1 MRRAIIAGLF
11 LISGF
16 SGLVY
21 EIVWTRIFGLIFGNT
36 TLAISTV
43 LAAYMLGLALGGLL
57 SGRFADRLKSPLK
70 VYALLETGIGLSALL
85 IPLLR
90 DPVEQL
96 FIVLYPL
103 FRELPVYFILI
114 KFCSAFL
121 LMLPATFLMGGT
133 LPVLSRVFIH
143 QEKSMGTGIGVLYGI
158 NTLGAVL
165 GTFATAFILIRSL
178 GINGSI
184 GLAALLNLI
193 IAAVAFFLS
202 ARKPTLPKKSIKA
215 ESGDGILSNTNR
227 FLWVMGWSGLA
238 ALSYEVLWS
247 RILVFVLTNSVY
259 AFSIMLTAFLMGI
272 ALGSWIGG
280 WLGDRQKNLRFLLGW
295 LEIGLAFTALI
306 TVFFLINLPAWHL
319 KNLNLE
325 PSTSWWY
332 LNGLRFAE
340 ASLVMFLPAILM
352 GATFPVAGRLIT
364 GRINQIGSGLGR
376 LYFYNTLGGV
386 AGSFLTGFVLIKY
399 FGTSPTM
406 AVMIVINLLLGLFL
420 LFSPRLSEKKNVRVG
435 LGILAVF
442 LIILVIAFTPT
453 STFTVTYS
461 TTEKNYPLVDF
472 REGIEGT
479 VTVHRSGL
487 PGQSNLRIDVDG
499 LNVAGTSFMLRTLQ
513 TLQGHLPLAV
523 HPSANDIMQIGFG
536 TGQTSYSALLHPV
549 KNFRLVEISADVLD
563 LSAKYFTDI
572 NQGVLHNP
580 RFHATIMDGKN
591 FIKYTPDKYDI
602 IMNDANYAVA
612 TASASLFTVD
622 HFNLGL
628 KKLNRG
634 GIFST
639 WMTTDLDPQDFA
651 IVLKTFQSVFPHC
664 FLWMAPNCI
673 NKQVVL
679 MGSGQPLRLDF
690 IQIQKIFEITDV
702 QRNLAA
708 INIHSVYDLL
718 DCLVLDSAGIAGI
731 ADQAPVNTDN
741 YPILEFSQKDIRAR
755 DLCAYQNLAAIL
767 VKPPLWE
774 KLLVNL
780 PEDPDQRQ
788 GVISTLQRNQLA
800 SRQLLKGMLQFYQG
814 RTKEALQTILDG
826 SRLIPESQ
834 LAAQFFRDMDMITT
848 QLVYEAQNQPDN
860 LEAQLKLIRQRLATD
875 EYDQGL
881 RHLNRLR
888 MKYPAH
894 ALIYYETGR
903 SYLGKGQLDSASLSF
918 RQSVELN
925 PEFSASWFFLG
936 EIQRRQNQYAQALES
951 LNRALDLDEHMYEAL
966 NSAGIIYQIQGNHQ
980 KAIQFYEQ
988 SLAVLE
994 YQPAILVNLG
1004 DCYLSKGDYNQAFS
1018 LYKTALQIDLPSA
1031 RTFQKIGNASFM
1043 MKQYPRA
1050 VFYFTKS
1057 IELDSTD
1064 SETYYNLGNTLVT
1077 QNQLNGAIRAF
1088 QQAIKLNTGQPDYFN
1103 NLAMCF
1109 KHLGRQQEAIRVFN
1123 EGLILHPD
1131 SEILKNNRAA
1141 MFPVKDK

>member
-352 GATFPVAGRLIT
+352 GAMFPVAGRLIT

-376 LYFYNTLGGV
+376 LYFYNTMGGV

-406 AVMIVINLLLGLFL
+406 AVMVMINLLLGLFL

-453 STFTVTYS
+453 GIFTVTYS

-513 TLQGHLPLAV
+513 TLQ
-523 HPSANDIMQIGFG
+523 
-536 TGQTSYSALLHPV
+536 
-549 KNFRLVEISADVLD
+549 
-563 LSAKYFTDI
+563 
-572 NQGVLHNP
+572 
-580 RFHATIMDGKN
+580 
-591 FIKYTPDKYDI
+591 
-602 IMNDANYAVA
+602 
-612 TASASLFTVD
+612 
-622 HFNLGL
+622 
-628 KKLNRG
+628 
-634 GIFST
+634 
-639 WMTTDLDPQDFA
+639 
-651 IVLKTFQSVFPHC
+651 
-664 FLWMAPNCI
+664 
-673 NKQVVL
+673 
-679 MGSGQPLRLDF
+679 
-690 IQIQKIFEITDV
+690 
-702 QRNLAA
+702 
-708 INIHSVYDLL
+708 
-718 DCLVLDSAGIAGI
+718 
-731 ADQAPVNTDN
+731 
-741 YPILEFSQKDIRAR
+741 
-755 DLCAYQNLAAIL
+755 
-767 VKPPLWE
+767 
-774 KLLVNL
+774 
-780 PEDPDQRQ
+780 
-788 GVISTLQRNQLA
+788 
-800 SRQLLKGMLQFYQG
+800 
-814 RTKEALQTILDG
+814 
-826 SRLIPESQ
+826 
-834 LAAQFFRDMDMITT
+834 
-848 QLVYEAQNQPDN
+848 
-860 LEAQLKLIRQRLATD
+860 
-875 EYDQGL
+875 
-881 RHLNRLR
+881 
-888 MKYPAH
+888 
-894 ALIYYETGR
+894 
-903 SYLGKGQLDSASLSF
+903 
-918 RQSVELN
+918 
-925 PEFSASWFFLG
+925 
-936 EIQRRQNQYAQALES
+936 
-951 LNRALDLDEHMYEAL
+951 
-966 NSAGIIYQIQGNHQ
+966 
-980 KAIQFYEQ
+980 
-988 SLAVLE
+988 
-994 YQPAILVNLG
+994 
-1004 DCYLSKGDYNQAFS
+1004 
-1018 LYKTALQIDLPSA
+1018 
-1031 RTFQKIGNASFM
+1031 
-1043 MKQYPRA
+1043 
-1050 VFYFTKS
+1050 
-1057 IELDSTD
+1057 
-1064 SETYYNLGNTLVT
+1064 
-1077 QNQLNGAIRAF
+1077 
-1088 QQAIKLNTGQPDYFN
+1088 
-1103 NLAMCF
+1103 
-1109 KHLGRQQEAIRVFN
+1109 
-1123 EGLILHPD
+1123 
-1131 SEILKNNRAA
+1131 
-1141 MFPVKDK
+1141 